1 MTVHLQI
8 ADQVKKH
15 REAQK
20 QFLAL
25 DAQRERAIEDVLT
38 RAKAGAAVQTTEIND
53 ITNKMNQI
61 AMQFQFPPRKLVTK
75 DMVVQFLNKTE

>member
-1 MTVHLQI
+1 MSVHLQI

-25 DAQRERAIEDVLT
+25 DAARERAIEDTLQQ
-38 RAKAGAAVQTTEIND
+38 AKAGKPIQISEINR
-53 ITNKMNQI
+53 ITNEMNQI
-61 AMQFQFPPRKLVTK
+61 AMAFQFPPRKVVTAEMINDYLK
-75 DMVVQFLNKTE
+75 K

>member
-8 ADQVKKH
+8 AEQVKKH

-25 DAQRERAIEDVLT
+25 DAQRERAIEAVLEL
-38 RAKAGAAVQTTEIND
+38 AKSNKTIQTTEINE
-53 ITNKMNQI
+53 ITKQMNQI
-61 AMQFQFPPRKLVTK
+61 AMQFQFPPRKLVTPE
-75 DMVVQFLNKTE
+75 MVTNYINERY